1 METDKGKKKTDK
13 PKMKTDKRKMKTDK
27 RKTKNDKNKFK
38 LIQPPIIS
46 WKKPF
51 FTSPLKVQEKA

>member
-13 PKMKTDKRKMKTDK
+13 PKMKTDKRK
-27 RKTKNDKNKFK
+27 TKNDKNKCK

-46 WKKPF
+46 WKKLF

>member
-13 PKMKTDKRKMKTDK
+13 PKMKTDK
-27 RKTKNDKNKFK
+27 NKFK
-38 LIQPPIIS
+38 LKQPPIIS
-46 WKKPF
+46 WKKQF

>member
-13 PKMKTDKRKMKTDK
+13 PKMKTDK

-46 WKKPF
+46 WKKQF
-51 FTSPLKVQEKA
+51 ILTEDDTTK